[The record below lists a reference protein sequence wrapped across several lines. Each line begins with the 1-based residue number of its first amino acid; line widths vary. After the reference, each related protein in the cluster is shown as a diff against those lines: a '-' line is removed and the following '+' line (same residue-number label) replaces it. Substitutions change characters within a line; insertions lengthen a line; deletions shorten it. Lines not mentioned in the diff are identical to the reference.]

1 MPEATFNCITGDEQA
16 VIMYTHSGVGIA
28 IDIALLIT
36 PLIILWRRL
45 MFRKMKFRMLSIFS
59 VGLFAVAAGITRL
72 CIITSI
78 NMAIDTT
85 WKTAIAA
92 MWTDLE
98 VHAGLI
104 VSCFPAIHPLVR
116 MARKAITGQS
126 TTKDTKPT
134 YLSNGFSNNAYGKG
148 TQLSSH
154 AGHSGNPHEMYSIK
168 TKVGGRTPDSDSQE
182 NIVGVMGMGIYKS
195 TDVEV
200 RIDDRSERNVDGSS
214 TASSSQLP
222 RGPDRV

>member
-1 MPEATFNCITGDEQA
+1 
-16 VIMYTHSGVGIA
+16 MYVHSGVGIA
-28 IDIALLIT
+28 IDIGLLIT

-78 NMAIDTT
+78 NMAVDTT
-85 WKTAIAA
+85 WKTATAA

-134 YLSNGFSNNAYGKG
+134 YRSNAYNSHGNAYGKG
-148 TQLSSH
+148 TQLSSN
-154 AGHSGNPHEMYSIK
+154 GGLSGNPHEMYTIK
-168 TKVGGRTPDSDSQE
+168 TKVGGRNPDSDSQE
-182 NIVGVMGMGIYKS
+182 NIVGAMGMGIYKS

-200 RIDDRSERNVDGSS
+200 RVDDRSERNVEDGSS
-214 TASSSQLP
+214 TTSSHVP